1 MEKSHIPHQD
11 LSDPADYGQKWSSSP
26 SWYGSGDYTTPE
38 SVIHLTMCGCKT
50 MCKKNGLKCSELCK
64 CQDCETLEH
73 EDLES
78 AGENALLEEEGI
90 EQT

>member
-1 MEKSHIPHQD
+1 
-11 LSDPADYGQKWSSSP
+11 
-26 SWYGSGDYTTPE
+26 
-38 SVIHLTMCGCKT
+38 

-64 CQDCETLEH
+64 CQDCEALEH

-90 EQT
+90 E

>member
-1 MEKSHIPHQD
+1 
-11 LSDPADYGQKWSSSP
+11 
-26 SWYGSGDYTTPE
+26 
-38 SVIHLTMCGCKT
+38 

-90 EQT
+90 E